1 MARPLSLQAAQV
13 LSPAELYTRWKW
25 RVLLLFC
32 GFYMFLYLGRFNFGF
47 VMPQIIDDLGMT
59 RTMAGF
65 VNACMFWGFGLGDLV
80 HGRLSDRFSSRL
92 WVALGGV
99 LTTTCNWFTSFGHS
113 MVTLMIP
120 WGINGFVNAMCYS
133 PGIRLIAQWWPRRER
148 GQALG
153 TLGIFIGFA
162 MLIMW
167 LVTGWVAGA
176 FGWRAAFRY
185 PVLWIGFMSLVFW
198 LLVRDKPADLGLP
211 DYVEE
216 DALSSEAETRSEER
230 LHGLQPYLIL
240 FRNWRFLVACHVTG
254 WGTLVR
260 YGIVTWAPLYYQE
273 VGGFDIRALAAATVT
288 FPIGMALGAPIGGI
302 ISDRWMAGR
311 RSPMIIISCLATA
324 AVLAGIAFTSPANL
338 PAGMVLMILGGFTL
352 TMAPTTALGVDL
364 AGRKISGTASG
375 LLDAHAYLYNGL
387 QALIIGWILD
397 ATGGNWTLVFLSL
410 AASRVLSAGVM
421 AAVKV

>member
-1 MARPLSLQAAQV
+1 MAWFFHGTSAKA
-13 LSPAELYTRWKW
+13 LSPAARYIRWKW
-25 RVLLLFC
+25 RVLLMFS

-47 VMPQIIDDLGMT
+47 VIPQIIADLGIS
-59 RTMAGF
+59 RTKAGF
-65 VNACMFWGFGLGDLV
+65 VNALMFWGFGLGDLV

-92 WVALGGV
+92 WVPLGGL
-99 LTTTCNWFTSFGHS
+99 LTTVFNWITSFGTS

-148 GQALG
+148 GRALG
-153 TLGIFIGFA
+153 TLGVFIGFA

-211 DYVEE
+211 DYIED
-216 DALSSEAETRSEER
+216 DALSSEAETRSVER
-230 LHGLQPYLIL
+230 LHGLQPYAIL

-260 YGIVTWAPLYYQE
+260 YGIVTWAPLYYKE
-273 VGGFDIRALAAATVT
+273 VGGFDIQAMAAATVT
-288 FPIGMALGAPIGGI
+288 FPVGMALGAPIGGI
-302 ISDRWMAGR
+302 ISDRWMQGR
-311 RSPMIIISCLATA
+311 RSPMIVISCLATA
-324 AVLAGIAFTSPANL
+324 AVLAGIAFTSPRNL
-338 PAGMVLMILGGFTL
+338 LAGMGLMILGGFTL

-387 QALIIGWILD
+387 QALVIGWILD
-397 ATGGNWTLVFLSL
+397 ATGGNWTLVFLLL
-410 AASRVLSAGVM
+410 AASRILSAAVM
-421 AAVKV
+421 GMVKA

>member
-1 MARPLSLQAAQV
+1 MAQPFHAEPAAA
-13 LSPAELYTRWKW
+13 LSPAARYTRWKW
-25 RVLLLFC
+25 RVLLLFS

-47 VMPQIIDDLGMT
+47 VIPQIIADLGIS
-59 RTMAGF
+59 RTKAGF
-65 VNACMFWGFGLGDLV
+65 VNACMFWGFGLGDVV

-92 WVALGGV
+92 WVPLGGL
-99 LTTTCNWFTSFGHS
+99 LTTLFNWITSFGTS
-113 MVTLMIP
+113 TATLMIP

-148 GQALG
+148 GRALG
-153 TLGIFIGFA
+153 ILGVFIGCA

-176 FGWRAAFRY
+176 LGWRAAFRY

-211 DYVEE
+211 DYIED
-216 DALSSEAETRSEER
+216 DALSSEAETRSAEQ
-230 LHGLQPYLIL
+230 LHGLQPYAIL
-240 FRNWRFLVACHVTG
+240 FRNWRFVVACHVTG

-260 YGIVTWAPLYYQE
+260 YGIVTWAPLYYKE
-273 VGGFDIRALAAATVT
+273 VGGFDIQAMATATVT

-302 ISDRWMAGR
+302 ISDRWMQGR
-311 RSPMIIISCLATA
+311 RSPMIVISCLATA
-324 AVLAGIAFTSPANL
+324 AVLAGIAFTSPSNL
-338 PAGMVLMILGGFTL
+338 LAGMGLMMLGGVTL

-387 QALIIGWILD
+387 QALAIGWILD
-397 ATGGNWTLVFLSL
+397 ATGGNWTLVFLLL
-410 AASRVLSAGVM
+410 AASRVLSAAVM
-421 AAVKV
+421 GMVKA

>member
-1 MARPLSLQAAQV
+1 MARHFRAKSAPAP
-13 LSPAELYTRWKW
+13 SPAALSVRWKW
-25 RVLLLFC
+25 RVLLMFS

-47 VMPQIIDDLGMT
+47 VIPQIIADLGIT
-59 RTMAGF
+59 RTKAGF
-65 VNACMFWGFGLGDLV
+65 VNACMFWGFGLGDVV
-80 HGRLSDRFSSRL
+80 HGRLSDRFSSRP

-99 LTTTCNWFTSFGHS
+99 LTTLFNWATSFGTS
-113 MVTLMIP
+113 MLTLMIP

-148 GQALG
+148 GRAIGILG
-153 TLGIFIGFA
+153 VFIGFA

-176 FGWRAAFRY
+176 FGWRAVFRY
-185 PVLWIGFMSLVFW
+185 PVLWIGCMSLVFW
-198 LLVRDKPADLGLP
+198 LLIRDKPADLGLP
-211 DYVEE
+211 DYVED
-216 DALSSEAETRSEER
+216 DALSSEAEIRSAER
-230 LHGLQPYLIL
+230 LHGLQPYVLL

-260 YGIVTWAPLYYQE
+260 YGIVTWAPLYYKE
-273 VGGFDIRALAAATVT
+273 VGGFDIQAMAAATVT

-302 ISDRWMAGR
+302 ISDRWMRGQ

-324 AVLAGIAFTSPANL
+324 AVLVGVAFTSPTHL
-338 PAGMVLMILGGFTL
+338 LAGMALMILGGVTL

-364 AGRKISGTASG
+364 AGRRISGTASG

-387 QALIIGWILD
+387 QALSIGWILD
-397 ATGGNWTLVFLSL
+397 ATGGNWTLVFLLL
-410 AASRVLSAGVM
+410 AASRVLSAAVM
-421 AAVKV
+421 GMVKA